1 VARRVARA
9 LQTLRKTRFMDRS
22 LFIAGTGARELMR
35 RQDIQSNNL
44 ANASTPGFRAELAA
58 QRTAPVTG
66 GNLLSTRAFAV
77 ESSSGADMT
86 PGAMQATGRTLDVAI
101 QGDGWLAVQTPN
113 GGEAYTRG
121 GSLAVSTNG
130 QLVDSAGRPVVGEG
144 GAIAIPPDSD
154 VDIAY
159 DGTVTTI
166 AANDRAQSQIV
177 GRIKLVNPGRT
188 ELTRGNDGVFRSATG
203 QVLQRDDT
211 VRLAAGMMEG
221 SNVNPIE
228 AMVNM
233 ISASRHFEMQT
244 QFIENTKQNQ
254 QAATQLLSLT

>member
-1 VARRVARA
+1 
-9 LQTLRKTRFMDRS
+9 MDRS
-22 LFIAGTGARELMR
+22 LFIAATGSRELMR

-44 ANASTPGFRAELAA
+44 ANAATPGFRAELAS

-66 GNLLSTRAFAV
+66 GNLLSTRAYAV
-77 ESSSGADMT
+77 ESSSGADLT
-86 PGAMQATGRTLDVAI
+86 PGAMMSTGRTLDVAI
-101 QGDGWLAVQTPN
+101 QGGGWLAVQTPN

-121 GSLAVSTNG
+121 GSLAVSNNG

-166 AANDRAQSQIV
+166 SQADRAQSQIV
-177 GRIKLVNPGRT
+177 GRIKLVNPTRAQ
-188 ELTRGNDGVFRSATG
+188 LTRGNDGVFRSTNG

-228 AMVNM
+228 SMVNM
-233 ISASRHFEMQT
+233 ISAARHFEMQT

>member
-1 VARRVARA
+1 
-9 LQTLRKTRFMDRS
+9 MDRS
-22 LFIAGTGARELMR
+22 LFIAATGTRELMR

-44 ANASTPGFRAELAA
+44 ANAATPGFRAELAA
-58 QRTAPVTG
+58 QRTAPVSG
-66 GNLLSTRAFAV
+66 GNLLATRAFAV
-77 ESSSGADMT
+77 ESASGADMT
-86 PGAMQATGRTLDVAI
+86 PGAMTATGRTLDVAI

-121 GSLAVSTNG
+121 GSLSVSQNG

-166 AANDRAQSQIV
+166 AANDRAQAQIV
-177 GRIKLVNPGRT
+177 GRIKLVNP
-188 ELTRGNDGVFRSATG
+188 TRAQLSRGEDGVFRSASG
-203 QVLQRDDT
+203 QPLQVDAT
-211 VRLAAGMMEG
+211 VRLAAGMIEG

-233 ISASRHFEMQT
+233 IAGARHFEMQT